1 MRFITPYKRAH
12 DLGSARRGTA
22 EHVALST
29 SGWALAVLVPIFV
42 CILARTLGGGID
54 EVRATFGNPFV
65 AILTALFLVVGLMHF
80 ARGARTPIEDY
91 TRGFLTEALILIA
104 GGIAWVLMAAGL
116 YALAR
121 LAF

>member
-22 EHVALST
+22 EHVALSS
-29 SGWALAVLVPIFV
+29 SGWALAVIVPVFV
-42 CILARTLGGGID
+42 FILARSLGGSFE
-54 EVRATFGNPFV
+54 EVRATFANPFV
-65 AILTALFLVVGLMHF
+65 AIVTGLFLVVGLTHF

-116 YALAR
+116 FALVR
-121 LAF
+121 LAL